1 MSRVMAWGWRWAAA
15 LVVVSLGLVPGAW
28 AKGPRGHGAKASKQV
43 RYEGKLQGADR
54 KPIGGIY
61 PLTFSFFRSARGGR
75 PLWSESHFVAVDDGR
90 YVVQL
95 GKKRPIRA
103 TVNLDR
109 VYVGVALTGGEEI
122 VREPLRPAPEP
133 PPQVAAPSAGA
144 PSAAP
149 VTAAPTKGADGRLVV
164 DYAET
169 AGEAYEA
176 HHAKVADKLG
186 SLTAED
192 VQEKLKRTGG
202 KATLGKKKHFSAS
215 AGGDGGTH
223 YELLCPPG
231 YVVTGV
237 RGGGGIYLDSIKLI
251 CQPLE

>member
-1 MSRVMAWGWRWAAA
+1 MRGGKAWGWAGVAV
-15 LVVVSLGLVPGAW
+15 LVATSVGVSPDARAKRPRPG
-28 AKGPRGHGAKASKQV
+28 ASKQV
-43 RYEGKLQGADR
+43 RYEGQLQGPDR
-54 KPIGGIY
+54 KPVGGIY

-109 VYVGVALTGGEEI
+109 VYIGVALTGGDEI

-133 PPQVAAPSAGA
+133 PPQAAAPPRPAAPSA
-144 PSAAP
+144 AA
-149 VTAAPTKGADGRLVV
+149 AAAVATKTADGRLVV

-186 SLTAED
+186 SLTADE
-192 VQEKLKRTGG
+192 VEEKLKRTGG
-202 KATLGKKKHFSAS
+202 RVTLGKKKHFTAS

-237 RGGGGIYLDSIKLI
+237 RGGGGIYLDSIKLV